1 MIGIKKID
9 FQEQCCNW
17 LYKTC
22 SNEESK
28 QIIMLKSPTGSGK
41 TIILL
46 SFIEK
51 FLQNY
56 PNTAFVWLCPGKG
69 NLEEQSKKKM
79 EKYLPGYIT
88 QNLSDALR
96 NGFSKKSTTFINWE
110 LVTKKGNKAITDN
123 ERKNLFERIDDARRD
138 NTDFII
144 IVDEE
149 HSNDTKKAN
158 DIINSFVAKHI
169 IRTSATLNKAR
180 NAEYHVIDEADVI
193 DAQLITKAVWV
204 NMDVDGTKSDALT
217 EYKYLISLADKKR
230 KEIAQEYQ
238 KIKKDIR
245 PLVIIQMPNNSDDLV
260 QNVEEYLS
268 DLGYTY
274 SNKMVSKWLDKSKEN
289 LDHLEDNN
297 ATPVFMIMKQ
307 AVATGWDCPRAKI
320 LVKLREGMG
329 DVFTIQ
335 TIGRI
340 RRMPE
345 HIHYNN
351 ELLDYAYIYTFDDT
365 FKKGLFDEE
374 ERAYVPFR
382 VFLKDKCKSFTL
394 ISEKRSDLASNID
407 EKIVLKKIYEFYKEK
422 YGIDG
427 KNAKEKLEANGY
439 KLFGNEIETTFH
451 QGKVI
456 KTERADEDLKS
467 FTKRRPVNTHDDGRT
482 KMHGINVIASTLG
495 FDDAIIS
502 RILQILFLK
511 KKNKR
516 RKYNLIPFSNTEYYA
531 FIINNVDLLKRDFR
545 ESAEKTIIQNPLAF
559 TEKHDFHIP
568 KQEIYKTEIN
578 PISKDILHSNSYKEY
593 NESMFIGK
601 STSEILFEQ
610 WCESNLSFI
619 DWVYKNGD
627 NGINYFS
634 ITYQDGLNKVKEF
647 YPDYILK
654 LTDNS
659 TWLIETKGGE
669 NSHGESKN
677 IDKQIENKFNAFK
690 IYCSKHNLNWGFV
703 RDKNTKLYINNTKYV
718 EDLTDSN
725 WKNVKDIIKV
735 EKGDNDGT
743 AQKE

>member
-1 MIGIKKID
+1 MNDIKQIN
-9 FQEQCCNW
+9 FQKKCCDW
-17 LYKTC
+17 VYDTC
-22 SNEESK
+22 SKEDTK
-28 QIIMLKSPTGSGK
+28 QLLMLKSPTGSGK

-51 FLQNY
+51 YLQDY
-56 PNTAFVWLCPGKG
+56 PKTAFVWLCPGKG
-69 NLEEQSKKKM
+69 NLEEQSKRKM
-79 EKYLPGYIT
+79 EKYLPGYT
-88 QNLSDALR
+88 AQNLSDALR
-96 NGFSKKSTTFINWE
+96 NGFEQKSTTFINWE

-123 ERKNLFERIDDARRD
+123 ERKNLYERIDDAKRND
-138 NTDFII
+138 TEFII

-169 IRTSATLNKAR
+169 IRTSATINKAK
-180 NAEYHVIDEADVI
+180 NAEYYVIDETDVI

-217 EYKYLISLADKKR
+217 EYKYLILLADKKR
-230 KEIAQEYQ
+230 KEIAHEYQ
-238 KIKKDIR
+238 TLNKNIR
-245 PLVIIQMPNNSDDLV
+245 PLVIIQMPNNSDALV
-260 QNVEEYLS
+260 KNVEKYLS

-274 SNKMVSKWLDKSKEN
+274 SNNMVAKWLDKSKEN
-289 LDHLEDNN
+289 LEHLEDNN
-297 ATPVFMIMKQ
+297 GIPIFLIMKQ

-345 HIHYNN
+345 HKHYSN

-374 ERAYVPFR
+374 ERAYVPSR

-394 ISEKRSDLASNID
+394 VSEKRSDFSSNID
-407 EKIVLKKIYEFYKEK
+407 EKLVMKKIYEFYVDK
-422 YGIDG
+422 YHISST
-427 KNAKEKLEANGY
+427 NAKDKLEANGY
-439 KLFGNEIETTFH
+439 KMFGNEIETTFH

-456 KTERADEDLKS
+456 KTERADEDLKT

-482 KMHGINVIASTLG
+482 KMHDINVIASTLG
-495 FDDAIIS
+495 FDDKVIS

-516 RKYNLIPFSNTEYYA
+516 RKYNLIPFSNTEFYA

-545 ESAEKTIIQNPLAF
+545 ESAEKTIVQNPMAF
-559 TEKHDFHIP
+559 IEEHDFYIP
-568 KQEIYKTEIN
+568 EQELYRTEIN
-578 PISKDILHSNSYKEY
+578 PVSKDILNSNSYKEY

-610 WCESNLSFI
+610 WCETNISI
-619 DWVYKNGD
+619 VDWVYKNGD

-654 LTDNS
+654 LKDGS
-659 TWLIETKGGE
+659 IWLVETKGGE
-669 NSHGESKN
+669 TNTGEDKN
-677 IDKQIENKFNAFK
+677 IDKQIKNKFNAFK
-690 IYCSKHNLNWGFV
+690 NYCNKHNLNWGFV
-703 RDKNTKLYINNTKYV
+703 RDKNSKLYINNTEYV
-718 EDLTDSN
+718 DDLSDNN
-725 WKNVKDIIKV
+725 WKKIDQIICMNSGDIN
-735 EKGDNDGT
+735 E
-743 AQKE
+743 

>member
-1 MIGIKKID
+1 MIGIKSIN
-9 FQEQCCNW
+9 FQDQACNW
-17 LYKTC
+17 LFKTC
-22 SNEESK
+22 SSQDSK
-28 QIIMLKSPTGSGK
+28 QVLMLKSPTGSGK

-51 FLQNY
+51 YLQDY

-79 EKYLPGYIT
+79 EKYLPGYTT
-88 QNLSDALR
+88 QNLPDALR
-96 NGFSKKSTTFINWE
+96 NGFDKKSTTFINWE
-110 LVTKKGNKAITDN
+110 LVTKRGNKAITDN
-123 ERKNLFERIDDARRD
+123 ERKNLYERIDDAKRD
-138 NTDFII
+138 NTEFII

-169 IRTSATLNKAR
+169 IRTSATINKAK
-180 NAEYHVIDEADVI
+180 NAEYYVIDETDVI
-193 DAQLITKAVWV
+193 EAGLITKAVWV

-238 KIKKDIR
+238 NLNKDIR

-260 QNVEEYLS
+260 RNVEEYLS
-268 DLGYTY
+268 NLGYTY
-274 SNKMVSKWLDKSKEN
+274 SNNMVAKWLDKSKEN
-289 LDHLEDNN
+289 LENLEDDN

-345 HIHYNN
+345 HTHYNN
-351 ELLDYAYIYTFDDT
+351 EFLDYAYIYTFDET
-365 FKKGLFDEE
+365 FKKGLFDNE

-394 ISEKRSDLASNID
+394 VSEKRSDFVSEID
-407 EKIVLKKIYEFYKEK
+407 EKLVLKKIYEFYVNK
-422 YGIDG
+422 YNISGE
-427 KNAKEKLEANGY
+427 NAKDKLEVNGY
-439 KLFGNEIETTFH
+439 KMFGNEIETMFH
-451 QGKVI
+451 KGKVI
-456 KTERADEDLKS
+456 KTERADEDLKI
-467 FTKRRPVNTHDDGRT
+467 FTKRRPVNTHDDGRA
-482 KMHGINVIASTLG
+482 KMHNINVIASVLG
-495 FDDAIIS
+495 FDDKVIS
-502 RILQILFLK
+502 KILQILFLK

-516 RKYNLIPFSNTEYYA
+516 RKYNLIPFSNTEFYA

-545 ESAEKTIIQNPLAF
+545 ESAEKTIVQNPISF
-559 TEKHDFHIP
+559 IEKYDFYIP
-568 KQEIYKTEIN
+568 EQELYRTEIN
-578 PISKDILHSNSYKEY
+578 PVSKDILNSNSYKEY

-610 WCESNLSFI
+610 WCELNI
-619 DWVYKNGD
+619 AVVDWVYKNGD

-654 LTDNS
+654 LKDGS
-659 TWLIETKGGE
+659 IWLIETKGGE
-669 NSHGESKN
+669 TNTGEDKN
-677 IDKQIENKFNAFK
+677 IDKQIRNKFNAFK
-690 IYCSKHNLNWGFV
+690 NYCDRHNLNWGFV
-703 RDKNTKLYINNTKYV
+703 RDKNSKLYINNTEYV
-718 EDLTDSN
+718 DDLTDNN
-725 WKNVKDIIKV
+725 WNKINDVII
-735 EKGDNDGT
+735 G
-743 AQKE
+743 

>member
-1 MIGIKKID
+1 MIGIKPID
-9 FQEQCCNW
+9 FQNQAYNW
-17 LYKTC
+17 LCKTC
-22 SNEESK
+22 SDQDSK
-28 QIIMLKSPTGSGK
+28 QLLMLKSPTGSGK

-51 FLQNY
+51 YLQDY

-79 EKYLPGYIT
+79 EKYLPGYTT
-88 QNLSDALR
+88 QDLPDALR
-96 NGFSKKSTTFINWE
+96 NGFDKRSTTFINWE

-123 ERKNLFERIDDARRD
+123 EKKNLYERIDDAKRD

-158 DIINSFVAKHI
+158 DILNSFVAKHI
-169 IRTSATLNKAR
+169 IRTSATINKAK
-180 NAEYHVIDEADVI
+180 NAEYYVIDETDVI
-193 DAQLITKAVWV
+193 EAGLITKAVWV

-217 EYKYLISLADKKR
+217 EYKYLISLADGKR
-230 KEIAQEYQ
+230 KQIAQEYQ
-238 KIKKDIR
+238 NLNKNIR

-260 QNVEEYLS
+260 RNVEEYLS
-268 DLGYTY
+268 NLGYTY
-274 SNKMVSKWLDKSKEN
+274 SNHMVAKWLDKSKEN
-289 LDHLEDNN
+289 LDHLEDND
-297 ATPVFMIMKQ
+297 ATPIFMIMKQ

-345 HIHYNN
+345 HRHYSN
-351 ELLDYAYIYTFDDT
+351 ESLDYAYIYTFDET

-394 ISEKRSDLASNID
+394 ISEKRSDFASKID
-407 EKIVLKKIYEFYKEK
+407 EKLVLEKIYEFYVNK
-422 YGIDG
+422 YNISGE
-427 KNAKEKLEANGY
+427 NAKDKLEANGY
-439 KLFGNEIETTFH
+439 KMFGNEIETVFH
-451 QGKVI
+451 KGKVI

-482 KMHGINVIASTLG
+482 KMHDINVIASALG
-495 FDDAIIS
+495 FDDKVIS
-502 RILQILFLK
+502 KILQILFLK

-516 RKYNLIPFSNTEYYA
+516 RKYNLIPFSNTEFYA

-545 ESAEKTIIQNPLAF
+545 ESAEKTVVQNPIAF
-559 TEKHDFHIP
+559 IEKNNFYIP
-568 KQEIYKTEIN
+568 EQELYRTEIN
-578 PISKDILHSNSYKEY
+578 PVSKDILNSNSYKEY

-601 STSEILFEQ
+601 STSEILFEE
-610 WCESNLSFI
+610 WCESNVSI
-619 DWVYKNGD
+619 VDWVYKNGD

-634 ITYQDGLNKVKEF
+634 IAYQDGLNKVKEF

-654 LTDNS
+654 LKNGS

-669 NSHGESKN
+669 TNTGEDKN
-677 IDKQIENKFNAFK
+677 IDKQIKNKFNAFK
-690 IYCSKHNLNWGFV
+690 NYCDQHNLNWGFV
-703 RDKNTKLYINNTKYV
+703 RDKNSKLYLNNTEYV
-718 EDLTDSN
+718 DDLTDNN
-725 WKNVKDIIKV
+725 WKKI
-735 EKGDNDGT
+735 NDVIMV
-743 AQKE
+743 